1 MKLQSFL
8 CLFFLSVV
16 CSSCLTKNDYNKLPD
31 KPRNILPPSTGNV
44 SELVLI
50 ISDKLWA
57 GKVGGVIR
65 EAFQESIKAVPQ
77 QEALFDIYNI
87 EANEFSAIFKT
98 HKNILYLSALE
109 EPSFERKDERW
120 AKDQLYVNLS
130 NKTEDALLN
139 ILKARIYTIRSWFLE
154 KDRQRR
160 LEKLIIS
167 AEKKTQKHLKK
178 SFSLNATIPKGYQV
192 ATEEKNFIWLRRDSP
207 KRNVISNI
215 WVYSEAY
222 YNADQFNLEQ
232 LIHLRDSIGKEYV
245 EGVRPQSFMATE
257 RLYSPHYNLVTKTPY
272 TIETRGLWTMVN
284 DFLGGAYVANAFLDD
299 KKERF
304 FYVEGF
310 IYCPAERKR
319 SHIHELETVLYSLS
333 SN

>member
-57 GKVGGVIR
+57 GKVGVVIR
-65 EAFQESIKAVPQ
+65 EAFQENIKAVPQ

-98 HKNILYLSALE
+98 HKNILYLSASE

-120 AKDQLYVNLS
+120 AKDQLYVSLS

-139 ILKARIYTIRSWFLE
+139 ILKTRVYTIRSWFLE

-167 AEKKTQKHLKK
+167 AEKETQKHLKK
-178 SFSLNATIPKGYQV
+178 SLYAFEDVNTGHSLLSAMYTVQSK
-192 ATEEKNFIWLRRDSP
+192 
-207 KRNVISNI
+207 
-215 WVYSEAY
+215 EAVL
-222 YNADQFNLEQ
+222 AG
-232 LIHLRDSIGKEYV
+232 R
-245 EGVRPQSFMATE
+245 VR
-257 RLYSPHYNLVTKTPY
+257 
-272 TIETRGLWTMVN
+272 LWN
-284 DFLGGAYVANAFLDD
+284 Y
-299 KKERF
+299 
-304 FYVEGF
+304 
-310 IYCPAERKR
+310 
-319 SHIHELETVLYSLS
+319 
-333 SN
+333 